1 MGINQADTKIRTM
14 IKLAL
19 EEIRKAPWILE
30 DIFSDFLDDQ
40 YLAEYGAKEIAR
52 AKEWFLNNK
61 IEILHKYRLDS
72 QSYPCITIAM
82 GESNEDD
89 AQATLADLSTEVV
102 ELTPEEI
109 NKPIPYIV
117 KPFIPASYTNG
128 ILTAPFLLNDV
139 SPGMLI
145 VDPDTGNAWEI
156 TELIGADGIRIKDS
170 PAIAADKLGIIPQ
183 YRVYRARRERASF
196 RESYQIGCHVH
207 GDPTQVLWLWSIVLY
222 AILRYRETLLEAR
235 GFKISSVKSTDM
247 VRDDAFDP
255 GGENVYK
262 RFIMISGLVE
272 NSWLKSPKRIIEIA
286 KIADPDGITAG
297 IKVMS
302 NTEVPLDVVDPE
314 QDDNWVTV
322 KSNPSKKRS
331 ITMKGN

>member
-1 MGINQADTKIRTM
+1 M

-19 EEIRKAPWILE
+19 EEMRKNPWILE
-30 DIFSDFLDDQ
+30 DVFSQFLEDQ
-40 YLAEYGAKEIAR
+40 YLSEYGAKEVAR
-52 AKEWFLNNK
+52 AKEWLLNNK
-61 IEILHKYRLDS
+61 IEVLHKYRLDS

-109 NKPIPYIV
+109 NKPIPYVI
-117 KPFIPASYTNG
+117 KPFIPTSYTNG
-128 ILTAPFLLNDV
+128 VLIAPFNLDDV

-156 TELIGADGIRIKDS
+156 IELVGADGIRIKDA
-170 PAIAADKLGIIPQ
+170 PAISADKLGVIPQ

-235 GFKISSVKSTDM
+235 CFKISSVRSTDM
-247 VRDDAFDP
+247 VRDDATDA
-255 GGENVYK
+255 GGENIYK
-262 RFIMISGLVE
+262 RFIMLSGLVE

-286 KIADPDGITAG
+286 KIKDPDGITAG
-297 IKVMS
+297 VKVMS
-302 NTEVPLDVVDPE
+302 NTEVPVEIVDPE

-322 KSNPSKKRS
+322 KEGKPSKKRS
-331 ITMKGN
+331 ITMKG